1 MPLSLT
7 NLQTRPPIWVI
18 KIGGSLLGAP
28 ELMKWLEL
36 VVKHSDGQVII
47 VPGGAIFAD
56 AVREAQRLTQVDDK
70 LAHHLALLAMDQY
83 GLLMAGMHKH
93 LVTASSELEI
103 AERGWQ
109 HRGIVWL
116 PSKMALADE
125 TIPQNWQVTSDSI
138 SAWLANKLKAEHLVI
153 VKSKP
158 LEIYKKNAEILIE
171 NLIEGELLDGQIV
184 DFVTGQTYQTWIVNK
199 QDYGLFNKG
208 FSAAQLQKNALLL
221 NIKTH

>member
-1 MPLSLT
+1 MPLNST
-7 NLQTRPPIWVI
+7 SSQTRAPIWVI
-18 KIGGSLLGAP
+18 KIGGSLLGSP
-28 ELMKWLEL
+28 ELIKWLEL

-56 AVREAQRLTQVDDK
+56 AVRDAQRLSDVDDHV
-70 LAHHLALLAMDQY
+70 AHHLALLAMDQY

-116 PSKMALADE
+116 PSKMVLADDS
-125 TIPQNWQVTSDSI
+125 IPQNWQVTSDSI
-138 SAWLANKLKAEHLVI
+138 SAWLANKLKAEHLII

-158 LEIYKKNAEILIE
+158 LEIYQKNAEILIE
-171 NLIEGELLDGQIV
+171 NLVEGELLDGQIV
-184 DFVTGQTYQTWIVNK
+184 DFVTGQTYQTWIINK
-199 QDYGLFNKG
+199 QDYLLFNNG
-208 FSAAQLQKNALLL
+208 FSEAQLQKKALLL
-221 NIKTH
+221 NFKTH